1 MPRINE
7 QELAEVL
14 KLNQQQID
22 QLSYEAAMQKLEIIV
37 EALEQEGTP
46 LELGLKL
53 YQTGNALAKKC
64 GLALDAAE
72 EVMLQLRGTLENPSE
87 APFDPEKDGR

>member
-7 QELAEVL
+7 QEVAELV
-14 KLNQQQID
+14 KLSQEQID
-22 QLSYEAAMQKLEIIV
+22 KLDYESAMQKLEVVV

-46 LELGLKL
+46 LELGLRL

-72 EVMLQLRGTLENPSE
+72 EVMLQLRGSIDNPSE

>member
-7 QELAEVL
+7 QELAEIL

-72 EVMLQLRGTLENPSE
+72 EVMLQLRGTIENPSE

>member
-7 QELAEVL
+7 QEVADII
-14 KLNQQQID
+14 KLSPEQIEKLD
-22 QLSYEAAMQKLEIIV
+22 YESAMQKLEVVV

-46 LELGLKL
+46 LELGLRL

-72 EVMLQLRGTLENPSE
+72 EVMLQLRGSIDNPSE
-87 APFDPEKDGR
+87 TPFDPEKDGR

>member
-7 QELAEVL
+7 QELAEIL

-53 YQTGNALAKKC
+53 YQTGNALSKKC

-72 EVMLQLRGTLENPSE
+72 EVMLQLRGTIENPSE

>member
-1 MPRINE
+1 MPRINPQEVAELVGLSPE
-7 QELAEVL
+7 QIE
-14 KLNQQQID
+14 
-22 QLSYEAAMQKLEIIV
+22 QLDYESAMQKLEIVV

-64 GLALDAAE
+64 GMALDAAE
-72 EVMLQLRGTLENPSE
+72 EMMIQLRGSVDNPSE

>member
-7 QELAEVL
+7 QEVAEII
-14 KLNQQQID
+14 KLSPEQID
-22 QLSYEAAMQKLEIIV
+22 KLDYESAMQKLEVVV

-46 LELGLKL
+46 LELGLRL

-72 EVMLQLRGTLENPSE
+72 EVMLQLRGSIDNPAES
-87 APFDPEKDGR
+87 PFDPEKDGR

>member
-7 QELAEVL
+7 QELAEIL
-14 KLNQQQID
+14 KLNQQQIE

-72 EVMLQLRGTLENPSE
+72 EVMLQLRGTIENPSE

>member
-7 QELAEVL
+7 QELAEIL

-22 QLSYEAAMQKLEIIV
+22 QLTYEAAMQKLEIIV

-72 EVMLQLRGTLENPSE
+72 EVMLQLRGTIEDPSE

>member
-7 QELAEVL
+7 QELAEIL

-22 QLSYEAAMQKLEIIV
+22 QLTYEAAMQKLEIIV

-72 EVMLQLRGTLENPSE
+72 EVMLQLRGTIENPSE

>member
-7 QELAEVL
+7 QELAEIL

-22 QLSYEAAMQKLEIIV
+22 QLTYEAAMQKLEIIV
-37 EALEQEGTP
+37 EVLEQEGTP

-72 EVMLQLRGTLENPSE
+72 EVMLQLRGTIENPSE

>member
-1 MPRINE
+1 MPRIIE
-7 QELAEVL
+7 QEVAEL
-14 KLNQQQID
+14 IGLTQEQID
-22 QLSYEAAMQKLEIIV
+22 QLSYESAMQKLELVV

-46 LELGLKL
+46 LQLGLKL
-53 YQTGNALAKKC
+53 FQTGNALAKKC

-72 EVMLQLRGTLENPSE
+72 EFMLQLRGTIENPSE

>member
-14 KLNQQQID
+14 KLNQLQID

-72 EVMLQLRGTLENPSE
+72 EVMLQLRGTLDNPSE

>member
-7 QELAEVL
+7 QELVEIL

-22 QLSYEAAMQKLEIIV
+22 QLTYEAAMQKLEIIV

-72 EVMLQLRGTLENPSE
+72 EVMLQLRGTIENPSE